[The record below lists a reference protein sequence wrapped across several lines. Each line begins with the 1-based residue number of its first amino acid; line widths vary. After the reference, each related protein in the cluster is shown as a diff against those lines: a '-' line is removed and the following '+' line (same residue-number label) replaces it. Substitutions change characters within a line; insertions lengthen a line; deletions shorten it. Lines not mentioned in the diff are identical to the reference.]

1 MTMVQLAVYDLSR
14 GMARQLSVQFLGIEI
29 E

>member
-1 MTMVQLAVYDLSR
+1 MVNVQLAVYDLSR
-14 GMARQLSVQFLGIEI
+14 GMARQLSRQFLGIEI